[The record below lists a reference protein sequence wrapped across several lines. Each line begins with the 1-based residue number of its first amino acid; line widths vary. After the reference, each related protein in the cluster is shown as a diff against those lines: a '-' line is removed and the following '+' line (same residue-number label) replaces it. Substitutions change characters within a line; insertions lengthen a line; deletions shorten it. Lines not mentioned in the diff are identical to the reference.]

1 MHNKK
6 TNPSQPHKNSQPISQ
21 VKRSTVL
28 NDKWHLKEAE
38 VTEHALPCL
47 SPFLSRLCGWVKTV
61 QMQTGLTQRRTKQ
74 AEGRRVAGELGRIT
88 PQRVNPPD
96 GILCLT
102 AWFNSPSFG
111 VYVQQ
116 LQETTFLCVLE
127 VSLFAERNNTKYQS
141 PHWSGRTRPGIHR
154 LHLFWG
160 GGSPCLKT
168 NTRNCCW
175 QVLIIM

>member
-1 MHNKK
+1 MHKK
-6 TNPSQPHKNSQPISQ
+6 MNPSQPHKNSQPISQ
-21 VKRSTVL
+21 VKRWTVL

-61 QMQTGLTQRRTKQ
+61 QMQTGLTRRRTKQ
-74 AEGRRVAGELGRIT
+74 AEGRRVAGELGKIT

-102 AWFNSPSFG
+102 ARFNSPSFG

-116 LQETTFLCVLE
+116 LQETTFLCVLK
-127 VSLFAERNNTKYQS
+127 VSLFAERNNTKYQC
-141 PHWSGRTRPGIHR
+141 PRWSGRTRPGLHR

-160 GGSPCLKT
+160 VPLSEDKHT
-168 NTRNCCW
+168 
-175 QVLIIM
+175 